1 MNKPLF
7 SICAIAKNE
16 ENTLPKLL
24 SSLSDYKQRGGKVF
38 LLDTGSTDKTV
49 EIAKEWGCV
58 VHEVGEKFIKIIDK
72 YTANSIN
79 NQFIIDEE
87 PAIVK
92 VDDKL
97 FDFAAARNYISSL
110 AECDMICTLDCDEA
124 YSNFNIDKINNLIN
138 DGWEKFEYQFI
149 FAHDTYGRAAVQ
161 FVQSK
166 FYDRRKCKWEG
177 IVHEVLIGDTKT
189 LYVNQSIILLEHWQ
203 EQGKGHRGNYLI
215 GLSLDCYKNPDND
228 RNSHYLARELMYNN
242 RPKSAI
248 KEFERHITMKGW
260 VAERA
265 QSMIYMGD
273 CYGKISKEPEK
284 QLYWY
289 HMAYDLDPKRREALI
304 ALAYFMKHNNNP
316 HGVAAYAGAAMQIPW
331 TDYYANNRA
340 HYEHLPH
347 ELMYWA
353 KGWMGDIPAAQEH
366 ILMALKYQPYN
377 PDYLRD
383 TKYYFEYADQ
393 DIKGWMTFPELTFL
407 YETAKKQ
414 KIIIEVGSWKGRS
427 THALLS
433 GCKDG
438 MVYAVDTWKGSE
450 DIRDDTSWMA
460 EREDVFKVFQFNTRG
475 FDNLK
480 IVRKKSVEAAKDF
493 ENGMADM
500 IFIDAGHDYKSVKED
515 IEAWLPKLKKGGL
528 FCGHDYIV
536 SWMSVIEAVDEKFG
550 KPDNIADTIWQIDFS
565 KKENIPAQIENK
577 IEKNI
582 FTFWL
587 GEDMPIGIR
596 KCIESQKIAGYNHL
610 LVTLDNYPKDIEYVQ
625 QAVAAKKWVKAVD
638 YLKMWYLNEYGGI
651 VMDADMEV
659 LEGRNFDTLLGYE
672 MFAAK
677 EENWFIG
684 YSLVGAVKNHRLS
697 QEYLKKVPKRFRGD
711 DDLNFESSMEIF
723 SDLVYRH
730 KSVKILSPEY
740 FFPYNHQT
748 GKINVTANTI
758 SFHHFQKSWINSSDL
773 LPNVSII
780 IPQLGREDGLKKCLS
795 SIDKLYYPK
804 HLIETIIIEGN
815 STVPEKMAMGLD
827 KSSGTIICYAAN
839 DIEFT
844 PYSLYEAVSLTD
856 KYGLVAFN
864 TGGLLPDL
872 GNICEHFIIRKD
884 FIDTIGGQIF
894 DTKFTHIGVDNL
906 LWAKA
911 NKLKQAIR
919 CEKAIVH
926 HYHFSRGGVMDEVY
940 EKGWR
945 NMESDRN
952 KLKKLLQEI

>member
-1 MNKPLF
+1 
-7 SICAIAKNE
+7 
-16 ENTLPKLL
+16 
-24 SSLSDYKQRGGKVF
+24 
-38 LLDTGSTDKTV
+38 
-49 EIAKEWGCV
+49 
-58 VHEVGEKFIKIIDK
+58 
-72 YTANSIN
+72 
-79 NQFIIDEE
+79 
-87 PAIVK
+87 
-92 VDDKL
+92 
-97 FDFAAARNYISSL
+97 
-110 AECDMICTLDCDEA
+110 
-124 YSNFNIDKINNLIN
+124 
-138 DGWEKFEYQFI
+138 
-149 FAHDTYGRAAVQ
+149 
-161 FVQSK
+161 
-166 FYDRRKCKWEG
+166 
-177 IVHEVLIGDTKT
+177 
-189 LYVNQSIILLEHWQ
+189 
-203 EQGKGHRGNYLI
+203 
-215 GLSLDCYKNPDND
+215 
-228 RNSHYLARELMYNN
+228 
-242 RPKSAI
+242 
-248 KEFERHITMKGW
+248 
-260 VAERA
+260 
-265 QSMIYMGD
+265 
-273 CYGKISKEPEK
+273 
-284 QLYWY
+284 
-289 HMAYDLDPKRREALI
+289 
-304 ALAYFMKHNNNP
+304 
-316 HGVAAYAGAAMQIPW
+316 
-331 TDYYANNRA
+331 
-340 HYEHLPH
+340 
-347 ELMYWA
+347 
-353 KGWMGDIPAAQEH
+353 
-366 ILMALKYQPYN
+366 
-377 PDYLRD
+377 
-383 TKYYFEYADQ
+383 
-393 DIKGWMTFPELTFL
+393 
-407 YETAKKQ
+407 
-414 KIIIEVGSWKGRS
+414 
-427 THALLS
+427 
-433 GCKDG
+433 
-438 MVYAVDTWKGSE
+438 
-450 DIRDDTSWMA
+450 
-460 EREDVFKVFQFNTRG
+460 
-475 FDNLK
+475 
-480 IVRKKSVEAAKDF
+480 
-493 ENGMADM
+493 
-500 IFIDAGHDYKSVKED
+500 
-515 IEAWLPKLKKGGL
+515 
-528 FCGHDYIV
+528 
-536 SWMSVIEAVDEKFG
+536 
-550 KPDNIADTIWQIDFS
+550 
-565 KKENIPAQIENK
+565 
-577 IEKNI
+577 
-582 FTFWL
+582 
-587 GEDMPIGIR
+587 MPIGIR

-697 QEYLKKVPKRFRGD
+697 QEYLKKVPERFRGD